1 MNENQDPLL
10 DLGLDSIDGLFEK
23 QDDMELAPAMPE
35 TAGQRSRDLRF
46 FRQIPV
52 RVTLEVAST
61 ELPLGELMQAGKG
74 TVLALDK
81 RAGAPL
87 DVRVNGH
94 LLARGEVVLVNGKYG
109 LRLTEIVDEQLL
121 DGLDA

>member
-1 MNENQDPLL
+1 MSDTPETLM
-10 DLGLDSIDGLFEK
+10 DLGLDGIDSLFDK
-23 QDDMELAPAMPE
+23 PE
-35 TAGQRSRDLRF
+35 EMDLSVPISSEPRQRDLRF

-74 TVLALDK
+74 SVLELDK
-81 RAGAPL
+81 PAGAPL

-94 LLARGEVVLVNGKYG
+94 LLARGEVVLINGKYG
-109 LRLTEIVDEQLL
+109 LRLTEVVDEQLL

>member
-1 MNENQDPLL
+1 MKETQDGLM
-10 DLGLDSIDGLFEK
+10 DLGLDSFDGLFDK
-23 QDDMELAPAMPE
+23 QDGLDAEEMPVANE
-35 TAGQRSRDLRF
+35 SRSRDLRF

-61 ELPLGELMQAGKG
+61 ELQLGELMQAGKG

-81 RAGAPL
+81 QAGAPL

-121 DGLDA
+121 DGLEN